1 MLQPNDSP
9 PWMPFEEP
17 LQTTVLRTGT
27 IALVL
32 GTVIVVASAHR
43 ISWPVAVLVALW
55 PAFVGHWIEL
65 WFLNWLRPRIAPERH
80 VQVLARLAVW
90 SVGGIALA
98 LMMRV
103 TARALAGA
111 DMAWRTV
118 WLGGVAFIAI
128 ELVVHAALA
137 GRGQR
142 SFYDGRG

>member
-1 MLQPNDSP
+1 
-9 PWMPFEEP
+9 MPFEEP
-17 LQTTVLRTGT
+17 LQATVLRTGT

-32 GTVIVVASAHR
+32 GTVMFVASAHR

-55 PAFVGHWIEL
+55 PAFGGHWVEL
-65 WFLNWLRPRIAPERH
+65 WFLNWLRPRLATARP

-90 SVGGIALA
+90 TVGGVALA

-103 TARALAGA
+103 TAHALGGPEI
-111 DMAWRTV
+111 AWRTV
-118 WLGGVAFIAI
+118 LLGGMAFLAI

-142 SFYDGRG
+142 SFYNGQG